1 MADED
6 ILGLIDELIDEEHRL
21 RATAAGQ
28 GLDSAQLARLRDL
41 EVSLDQ
47 CWDLLRQRRA
57 RAEFQDSTGSTT
69 PRPSDEVGRYL
80 Q

>member
-21 RATAAGQ
+21 RAAASGQ
-28 GLDSAQLARLRDL
+28 GLSAEQRARLREL
-41 EVSLDQ
+41 EVNLDQ

-57 RAEFQDSTGSTT
+57 RAEFRDSSGSPA
-69 PRPSDEVGRYL
+69 PRPPDEVGGYL